1 MRKADQFVELYNQLS
16 AHLAELTGD
25 DRAPFYALIE
35 RSRTISRV
43 VRREEVTLKKYGD
56 LRNLIVHGPNY
67 PRELLAEPTDETVAE
82 FEQIVQRI
90 IAPTRLDAFAQH
102 LRLFRSQDL
111 LESALHHMN
120 DHDFSQ
126 VIVRDGQRLSLLTAE
141 GITKWLQ
148 AQAKRNNVNLAN
160 VTVEDA
166 LHYDLPNNF
175 QLMRRND
182 TVDAAEA
189 VFATAIEQGHPRLF
203 AIIVTQNG
211 RLNEAP
217 LGIVTPWDLLE
228 VE

>member
-1 MRKADQFVELYNQLS
+1 MRKADQFVELYNQLA

-82 FEQIVQRI
+82 FEQIVQQI
-90 IAPTRLDAFAQH
+90 IAPQRLDAFAQQ

-126 VIVRDGQRLSLLTAE
+126 VIVRDEQQLSLLTAE
-141 GITKWLQ
+141 GITKWLH
-148 AQAKRNNVNLAN
+148 AQAKRNNVGLAN
-160 VTVEDA
+160 VAIEDA
-166 LHYDLPNNF
+166 LRYDLPNNF
-175 QLMRRND
+175 RLMRRDD

-189 VFATAIEQGHPRLF
+189 IFATAIEQGHPRLF

-211 RLNEAP
+211 RPNEAP

-228 VE
+228 AD